1 MKNELDAIRLI
12 AITEGISLLLLL
24 FVAVPAKR
32 LYDFPILV
40 SWIGAIHGIL
50 FLMYV
55 AALILWRSS
64 LNWSWPRVLVA
75 TIAASV
81 PFAIFFPRFH
91 APLTLE
97 PVPIRQ

>member
-40 SWIGAIHGIL
+40 TWVGSIHGIL
-50 FLMYV
+50 FMMYV
-55 AALILWRSS
+55 AALILWRTN
-64 LNWSWPRVLVA
+64 LNWSWARVFIA

-81 PFAIFFPRFH
+81 PFAIFFPHFH
-91 APLTLE
+91 APLVLK
-97 PVPIRQ
+97 PVPISQ